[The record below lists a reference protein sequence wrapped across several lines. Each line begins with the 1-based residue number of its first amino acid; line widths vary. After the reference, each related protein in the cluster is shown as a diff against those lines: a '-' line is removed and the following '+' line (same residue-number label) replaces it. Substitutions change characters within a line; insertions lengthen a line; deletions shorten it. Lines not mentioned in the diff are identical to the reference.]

1 MFLFNAHQRCNYY
14 DVHMLDIVHDCVISV
29 QVILTTIHDAIL
41 NQLRG
46 VQLDELVIATID
58 SVLSRDGP
66 YGKLF
71 SGLETNYLQLKYFR
85 NHFNFVVRFVS
96 LEHTHCK

>member
-1 MFLFNAHQRCNYY
+1 MSDNHF
-14 DVHMLDIVHDCVISV
+14 VIKLNFS

-46 VQLDELVIATID
+46 VQLSELVTATMD

-85 NHFNFVVRFVS
+85 NHFNFVVCF
-96 LEHTHCK
+96 